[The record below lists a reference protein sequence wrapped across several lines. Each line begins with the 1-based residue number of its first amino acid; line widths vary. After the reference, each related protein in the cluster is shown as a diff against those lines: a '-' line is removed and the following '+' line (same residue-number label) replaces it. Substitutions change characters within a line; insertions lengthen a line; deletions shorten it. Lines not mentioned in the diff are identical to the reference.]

1 MGTIMESSAAQ
12 NEATNAIEEANAAV
26 AEEEQKLAEKLGLD
40 SVEELE
46 TAMDAMDG
54 IAEDGGELNLETTSS
69 VKETIETS
77 DEASPLGVMGT
88 IMESSAAQNEAT
100 NAIEEA
106 NAAVAEEEQ
115 KLAEKL
121 GLDSVE
127 ELETAMDAMDGI
139 AEDGGE
145 VDPANIS
152 LDIDVRSAYINWC
165 KEYEKETD
173 ESRYPTFMF
182 NYLTMDQLAKES
194 SKTMELNM
202 YADYTEEEFVALRST
217 EESTVDINA
226 EKVPEPKSK
235 NEVATETKI
244 DAATEVNAEEK
255 VAISNDEA
263 EAVAKVKAKEEAA
276 IAKARA
282 KVEEDAAIAKVE
294 AQEEAIIAEDRA
306 KEVDAEAKIREEAAF
321 TNNEAAV
328 AKAKAKEEAAIAI
341 AKSKVE
347 KDAAIAEANVKEEA
361 IVAEERA
368 KERAAAVEL
377 AKEEAGVEAKKMEDA
392 AAEAKKTKEEAVAK
406 VEAKAKEAE
415 AAKVK
420 VQEAKKKKIAADAAK
435 AAEEA
440 KAAADEQG
448 KRRAAHSKA
457 MADAEAA
464 AEAASIAAAKEMAEK
479 DAVREAKTR
488 EFDELAKEITLKQAR
503 EAEEKLAR
511 DKLARGTI
519 TAPSKPVTKVAF
531 KQTTTSTPPAPKA
544 SKESPKP
551 ARKKIVPTTEE
562 KPRSLFASKPA
573 MKKFDSSEGKAASRP
588 LWLKLIKKAQNV
600 DDDVSTQRKSDV
612 KTKPAS
618 SLKKKTASK
627 QIQRTPSPSVKAKSA
642 SPSPAQTK
650 QKTTPV
656 SKTPEK
662 PKKFQLFQS
671 SVAKKQATPAQKKAA
686 TTITKKAPALA
697 QKKATIPV
705 TKKAPAPVQKKSW
718 GTFTIKAAQGK
729 GNEFGVKTKPT
740 TTATK
745 NPVGKKGNFMF
756 FGSKPKPKKV
766 SKLPA
771 PSNTATPARKNSW
784 GTFNIK
790 SAQKSQAKPET
801 PPAPVRKNSWGTFNI
816 KSAQK
821 AQAKPKTDPAP
832 ARKNGWGTFNIK
844 SAQETQAKPK
854 AAAVPARKNGWGTF
868 NIKSAQETQ
877 AKPKTVT
884 PARKNGWGTINIK
897 SSKATQ
903 AKSTSTPVPN
913 LVSKKEPFSFFKSK
927 PMKNTEP
934 KEAPKKKQKFT
945 KPAKLAPKDGIP
957 VINNWEREADGSITG
972 QISNSPNFRNGE
984 TITTSPARG
993 VAKAG
998 RVVVTGSGSKYRL
1011 M

>member
-1 MGTIMESSAAQ
+1 
-12 NEATNAIEEANAAV
+12 
-26 AEEEQKLAEKLGLD
+26 
-40 SVEELE
+40 
-46 TAMDAMDG
+46 
-54 IAEDGGELNLETTSS
+54 
-69 VKETIETS
+69 
-77 DEASPLGVMGT
+77 
-88 IMESSAAQNEAT
+88 
-100 NAIEEA
+100 
-106 NAAVAEEEQ
+106 
-115 KLAEKL
+115 
-121 GLDSVE
+121 
-127 ELETAMDAMDGI
+127 
-139 AEDGGE
+139 
-145 VDPANIS
+145 
-152 LDIDVRSAYINWC
+152 
-165 KEYEKETD
+165 
-173 ESRYPTFMF
+173 
-182 NYLTMDQLAKES
+182 
-194 SKTMELNM
+194 
-202 YADYTEEEFVALRST
+202 
-217 EESTVDINA
+217 
-226 EKVPEPKSK
+226 
-235 NEVATETKI
+235 
-244 DAATEVNAEEK
+244 
-255 VAISNDEA
+255 
-263 EAVAKVKAKEEAA
+263 
-276 IAKARA
+276 
-282 KVEEDAAIAKVE
+282 
-294 AQEEAIIAEDRA
+294 
-306 KEVDAEAKIREEAAF
+306 
-321 TNNEAAV
+321 
-328 AKAKAKEEAAIAI
+328 
-341 AKSKVE
+341 
-347 KDAAIAEANVKEEA
+347 
-361 IVAEERA
+361 
-368 KERAAAVEL
+368 
-377 AKEEAGVEAKKMEDA
+377 MEDA

-600 DDDVSTQRKSDV
+600 DDDVSTQRKSAV

-618 SLKKKTASK
+618 SLEKKTASK

-740 TTATK
+740 TTDTK

-771 PSNTATPARKNSW
+771 PSNTATPA
-784 GTFNIK
+784 
-790 SAQKSQAKPET
+790 
-801 PPAPVRKNSWGTFNI
+801 RKNSWGTFNI

-877 AKPKTVT
+877 AKPKTAT